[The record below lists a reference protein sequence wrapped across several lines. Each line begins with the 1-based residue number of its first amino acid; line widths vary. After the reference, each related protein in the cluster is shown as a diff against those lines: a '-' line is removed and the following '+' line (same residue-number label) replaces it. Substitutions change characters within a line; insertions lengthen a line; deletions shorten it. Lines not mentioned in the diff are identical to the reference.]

1 MLTYKTT
8 TRETTEC
15 LFNLSLDEAKALAAM
30 RAASKAILDGL
41 PNEVSSSDDLTN
53 KLPRYPLKEN
63 VDPDKADYDSGRN
76 LYTVYEASWSSE
88 NKAVLAV
95 SKVSHLPYSP
105 YKVTVTPA
113 QSDTQVTLTLTMT
126 YSGRTDLTVS
136 DTHTLTVKAAQA
148 APVDYTKLLNAA
160 LTAQNALRDASTG
173 ETVSKDAVAG
183 DVFLPDARFIRKNLS
198 DLGAEYQDFDN
209 SKTPIQFTSSD
220 PSVITINGAR
230 ATVYRPLPG
239 DPAKKVTLTA
249 QIRLRPE
256 GAPPADFDQF
266 NLLAEQSIELTV
278 LPMVQSE
285 IDAAAA
291 FMKKA

>member
-15 LFNLSLDEAKALAAM
+15 LFNLSLYEAKALAAL

-63 VDPDKADYDSGRN
+63 VDPDKADYDYGRN

-95 SKVSHLPYSP
+95 SKVSHPFYSP

-136 DTHTLTVKAAQA
+136 DTHTLTVKAAPA
-148 APVDYTKLLNAA
+148 APVDYAALLNAA
-160 LTAQNALRDASTG
+160 LTAQ
-173 ETVSKDAVAG
+173 
-183 DVFLPDARFIRKNLS
+183 
-198 DLGAEYQDFDN
+198 
-209 SKTPIQFTSSD
+209 
-220 PSVITINGAR
+220 
-230 ATVYRPLPG
+230 
-239 DPAKKVTLTA
+239 
-249 QIRLRPE
+249 IRLRTK
-256 GAPPADFDQF
+256 GALPADFDQF
-266 NLLAEQSIELTV
+266 TLLAEQSIELTV
-278 LPMVQSE
+278 LPMEQSE